1 VRRLNLYRID
11 LAAVQSKYLG
21 ETEKELA
28 RLFDAAER
36 SDAVLFF
43 DEADDLFGE
52 GRTGEAAVKSDEGT
66 IVIGTRR
73 EPPPERLRALALV
86 RWPRRQKS

>member
-1 VRRLNLYRID
+1 MRRLNLYRVD

-43 DEADDLFGE
+43 DEADALFGE
-52 GRTGEAAVKSDEGT
+52 DRTGEEAVKSDEGA

-73 EPPPERLRALALV
+73 EPPPERLRALGLV
-86 RWPRRQKS
+86 RWPPRR